1 MTTRRQACWI
11 ELSITIFKIW
21 PQCLYAY
28 EYTTAIIIS
37 FFMWWRCSTAAGG
50 GCHRSN
56 RRFIYFLVLRILKNC
71 FKIKRIL
78 REVVYKSR
86 AKLVHVQTLGDGG
99 SAAGR
104 RLSMKKEFRRIIWRL
119 LSVYTK
125 FQPFKWIISVRNR
138 CFAWARSY
146 AHTVCVGSK
155 LCAYRNEICVPVPS
169 YRHTSCVGN
178 KGVRI
183 SNTQLTSVPFF
194 PHSGFSYTVKMEF
207 SDGYHNQ

>member
-1 MTTRRQACWI
+1 
-11 ELSITIFKIW
+11 
-21 PQCLYAY
+21 
-28 EYTTAIIIS
+28 
-37 FFMWWRCSTAAGG
+37 MWWRCSTAAGG
-50 GCHRSN
+50 GRHRSN

-155 LCAYRNEICVPVPS
+155 LCAYRRGRFAS
-169 YRHTSCVGN
+169 ARRGAHTSCAHTKLCAYRNGICAPAIRVWALAIPN
-178 KGVRI
+178 W
-183 SNTQLTSVPFF
+183 L
-194 PHSGFSYTVKMEF
+194 E
-207 SDGYHNQ
+207 